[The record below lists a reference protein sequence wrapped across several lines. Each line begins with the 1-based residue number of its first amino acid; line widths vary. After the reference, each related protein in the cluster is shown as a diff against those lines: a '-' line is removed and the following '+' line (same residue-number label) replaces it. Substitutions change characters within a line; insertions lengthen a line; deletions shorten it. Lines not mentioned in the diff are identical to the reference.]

1 MITLLNKNKL
11 FLYCL
16 VVIISSSFFASL
28 IQTSFGKVD
37 VKLMNL
43 KTPDGQNL
51 VYDLYKPSIATEN
64 DKQPFIVVV
73 PGFQR
78 SKEALSNIAIELSRR
93 GYVVALIDPYAQG
106 MSSSSLSR
114 LAATTQGYGM
124 FALVDYAYAE
134 NFSFVDINKIG
145 STGHSMGGNAA
156 IRGADYFGK
165 EAIKSGKKSKLDSVY
180 ISGYVLT
187 LRENILRDSKSNMG
201 VSYALYDEGAFR
213 NDLQGWDAGNMKI
226 APESLRTVNSVLPKD
241 KKVTEVEL
249 GKYYGERS
257 NNTLRVIFNEELL
270 HPFQPYNKEATKNQ
284 LDYFDK
290 VFGAPISINS
300 NNQIWQY
307 KELFTLIN
315 MIVSLLMLI
324 PIAKLFLSLS
334 FYKDIVKDIP
344 ASLPEQTSKS
354 KMIFWSVFF
363 LSALIACISFIPMVD
378 VAKILFYESANRELT
393 WFFPQR
399 MNNSVMLWAAF
410 NGSIGLVIFF
420 ISYYFFGRHHGV
432 NTNSWGLQINKVEL
446 FKTLALPVALIFLVL
461 GSIFAG
467 IATPTEAAAIGA
479 FGALLIALINRKVN
493 LHFLKETSEKTAI
506 VSTMIF
512 TILIGAS
519 IFSLIFRGVG
529 GDELIDLIFN
539 SLPGGS
545 FTALIFV
552 LVIIF
557 LLGFILDFI
566 EICYVIVPLVAPP
579 LLMMGFDPVWLAILF
594 AINLQ
599 TSFLTPPFGF
609 SLFYLRGVADENIQT
624 KEIYIGVIPFIGLQ
638 LTVLLIV
645 VIFPDLIL

>member
-51 VYDLYKPSIATEN
+51 VYDLYKPSIATED

-134 NFSFVDINKIG
+134 NFSFIDINKIG

-226 APESLRTVNSVLPKD
+226 APESLRTVNSGLPKD

-324 PIAKLFLSLS
+324 PIAKLFLSLN

-344 ASLPEQTSKS
+344 ATLPEQTSKS
-354 KMIFWSVFF
+354 KMILLFPARIREDANW
-363 LSALIACISFIPMVD
+363 APAEPAPKIA
-378 VAKILFYESANRELT
+378 
-393 WFFPQR
+393 
-399 MNNSVMLWAAF
+399 
-410 NGSIGLVIFF
+410 
-420 ISYYFFGRHHGV
+420 
-432 NTNSWGLQINKVEL
+432 
-446 FKTLALPVALIFLVL
+446 TLLIFLDLYVL
-461 GSIFAG
+461 RRILRRAIRHSNILGFQKPFMNKLSDFLVDEMGSAYPELNDQPFLLMNADVLSEIDLSKLPQGTNFAHL
-467 IATPTEAAAIGA
+467 IATHNPDHNNNGDFSIDNDVVV
-479 FGALLIALINRKVN
+479 INEN
-493 LHFLKETSEKTAI
+493 QND
-506 VSTMIF
+506 F
-512 TILIGAS
+512 TWSGISIINPKILIPHLGKS
-519 IFSLIFRGVG
+519 YPFDLWKDILI
-529 GDELIDLIFN
+529 
-539 SLPGGS
+539 
-545 FTALIFV
+545 
-552 LVIIF
+552 
-557 LLGFILDFI
+557 
-566 EICYVIVPLVAPP
+566 PLVDDKKITAHHDEEFWVDV
-579 LLMMGFDPVWLAILF
+579 GNSDRLALARKHF
-594 AINLQ
+594 KE
-599 TSFLTPPFGF
+599 
-609 SLFYLRGVADENIQT
+609 EN
-624 KEIYIGVIPFIGLQ
+624 
-638 LTVLLIV
+638 
-645 VIFPDLIL
+645 

>member
-64 DKQPFIVVV
+64 DKQPLIVVV

-300 NNQIWQY
+300 KNQIWQY

-324 PIAKLFLSLS
+324 PIAKLFLSLN

-446 FKTLALPVALIFLVL
+446 FKTIMLGLSIFICYYLILYFVYFLFHVDYRFWFMGVRIFQPEMLLVLVMYFPLFFIFFFSNSLRVNGAMRFKNQSEWKSRLIAGFANSLGLMMIIIIQYVTFAWTGTVFWTTNWLSVNLLFGIVPMMFILPYFNRIFFQLTGRVYLGPIVTCLIFIMIL
-461 GSIFAG
+461 
-467 IATPTEAAAIGA
+467 
-479 FGALLIALINRKVN
+479 
-493 LHFLKETSEKTAI
+493 
-506 VSTMIF
+506 STN
-512 TILIGAS
+512 T
-519 IFSLIFRGVG
+519 VVY
-529 GDELIDLIFN
+529 
-539 SLPGGS
+539 LP
-545 FTALIFV
+545 L
-552 LVIIF
+552 
-557 LLGFILDFI
+557 
-566 EICYVIVPLVAPP
+566 
-579 LLMMGFDPVWLAILF
+579 
-594 AINLQ
+594 
-599 TSFLTPPFGF
+599 
-609 SLFYLRGVADENIQT
+609 
-624 KEIYIGVIPFIGLQ
+624 
-638 LTVLLIV
+638 
-645 VIFPDLIL
+645 

>member
-1 MITLLNKNKL
+1 MITLLNQNKL

-16 VVIISSSFFASL
+16 VVIIVSSFFASL

-93 GYVVALIDPYAQG
+93 GNVVALIDPYAQG

-165 EAIKSGKKSKLDSVY
+165 EAVKSGKKSKLDSVY

-249 GKYYGERS
+249 GKYYGDRS

-363 LSALIACISFIPMVD
+363 ISALIACISFIPMVD

-420 ISYYFFGRHHGV
+420 VSYYFFGRHHGV
-432 NTNSWGLQINKVEL
+432 NTNSWGLQINKVEF
-446 FKTLALPVALIFLVL
+446 FKTIMLGLSIFICYYLILYFVYFLFHVDYRFWFMGVRIFQPEMLLVLVMYFPLFFIFFFSNSLRVNGAMRFKNQSEWKSRLIAAFANSLGLMMIIIIQYVTFAWTGTVFWTTNWLSVNLLFGIVPMMFILPYFNRIFFQLTGRVYLGPIVTCLIFIMIL
-461 GSIFAG
+461 
-467 IATPTEAAAIGA
+467 
-479 FGALLIALINRKVN
+479 
-493 LHFLKETSEKTAI
+493 
-506 VSTMIF
+506 STN
-512 TILIGAS
+512 T
-519 IFSLIFRGVG
+519 VVY
-529 GDELIDLIFN
+529 
-539 SLPGGS
+539 LP
-545 FTALIFV
+545 L
-552 LVIIF
+552 
-557 LLGFILDFI
+557 
-566 EICYVIVPLVAPP
+566 
-579 LLMMGFDPVWLAILF
+579 
-594 AINLQ
+594 
-599 TSFLTPPFGF
+599 
-609 SLFYLRGVADENIQT
+609 
-624 KEIYIGVIPFIGLQ
+624 
-638 LTVLLIV
+638 
-645 VIFPDLIL
+645 

>member
-165 EAIKSGKKSKLDSVY
+165 EAIRSGKKSKLDSVY

-241 KKVTEVEL
+241 KKVTEVKL
-249 GKYYGERS
+249 GKYYGEKS

-334 FYKDIVKDIP
+334 FYRDIVKDIP

-420 ISYYFFGRHHGV
+420 LSYYFFGRHHGV

-446 FKTLALPVALIFLVL
+446 FKTIMLGLSIFICYYLILYFVYFLFHVDYRFWFMGVRIFQPEMLLVLVMYFPLFFIFFFSNSLRVNGAMRFKNQSEWKSRLIAGFANSLGLMMIIIIQYVTFAWTGTVFWTTNWLSVNLLFGIVPMMFILPYFNRIFFQLTGRVYLGPIVTCLIFIMIL
-461 GSIFAG
+461 
-467 IATPTEAAAIGA
+467 
-479 FGALLIALINRKVN
+479 
-493 LHFLKETSEKTAI
+493 
-506 VSTMIF
+506 STN
-512 TILIGAS
+512 T
-519 IFSLIFRGVG
+519 VVY
-529 GDELIDLIFN
+529 
-539 SLPGGS
+539 LP
-545 FTALIFV
+545 L
-552 LVIIF
+552 
-557 LLGFILDFI
+557 
-566 EICYVIVPLVAPP
+566 
-579 LLMMGFDPVWLAILF
+579 
-594 AINLQ
+594 
-599 TSFLTPPFGF
+599 
-609 SLFYLRGVADENIQT
+609 
-624 KEIYIGVIPFIGLQ
+624 
-638 LTVLLIV
+638 
-645 VIFPDLIL
+645 

>member
-16 VVIISSSFFASL
+16 VVIILCSFFASL

-64 DKQPFIVVV
+64 DKKPFIVVV

-249 GKYYGERS
+249 GKYYGESS

-334 FYKDIVKDIP
+334 FYRDIVKDIP

-446 FKTLALPVALIFLVL
+446 FKTIMLGLSIFICYYLILYFVYFLFHVDYRFWFMGVRIFQPEMLLVLVMYFPLFFIFFFSNSLRVNGAMRFKNQSEWKSRLIAGFANSLGLMMIIIIQYVTFAWTGTVFWTTNWLSVNLLFGIVPMMFILPYFNRIFFQLTGRVYLGPIVTCLIFIMIL
-461 GSIFAG
+461 
-467 IATPTEAAAIGA
+467 
-479 FGALLIALINRKVN
+479 
-493 LHFLKETSEKTAI
+493 
-506 VSTMIF
+506 STN
-512 TILIGAS
+512 T
-519 IFSLIFRGVG
+519 VVY
-529 GDELIDLIFN
+529 
-539 SLPGGS
+539 LP
-545 FTALIFV
+545 L
-552 LVIIF
+552 
-557 LLGFILDFI
+557 
-566 EICYVIVPLVAPP
+566 
-579 LLMMGFDPVWLAILF
+579 
-594 AINLQ
+594 
-599 TSFLTPPFGF
+599 
-609 SLFYLRGVADENIQT
+609 
-624 KEIYIGVIPFIGLQ
+624 
-638 LTVLLIV
+638 
-645 VIFPDLIL
+645 

>member
-1 MITLLNKNKL
+1 
-11 FLYCL
+11 
-16 VVIISSSFFASL
+16 
-28 IQTSFGKVD
+28 
-37 VKLMNL
+37 MNL

-165 EAIKSGKKSKLDSVY
+165 EAVKSGKKSKLDSVY

-249 GKYYGERS
+249 GKYYGDRS

-363 LSALIACISFIPMVD
+363 ISALIACISFIPMVD

-420 ISYYFFGRHHGV
+420 VSYYFFGRHHGV

-446 FKTLALPVALIFLVL
+446 FKTIMLGLSIFIFYYLILYFVYFLFHVDYRFWFMGVRIFQPEMLLVLVMYFPLFFIFFFSNSLRVNGAMRFKNQSEWKSRLIAAFANSLGLMMIIIIQYVTFAWTGTVFWTTNWLSVNLLFGIVPMMFILPYFNRIFFQLTGRVYLGPIVTCLIFIMIL
-461 GSIFAG
+461 
-467 IATPTEAAAIGA
+467 
-479 FGALLIALINRKVN
+479 
-493 LHFLKETSEKTAI
+493 
-506 VSTMIF
+506 STN
-512 TILIGAS
+512 T
-519 IFSLIFRGVG
+519 VVY
-529 GDELIDLIFN
+529 
-539 SLPGGS
+539 LP
-545 FTALIFV
+545 L
-552 LVIIF
+552 
-557 LLGFILDFI
+557 
-566 EICYVIVPLVAPP
+566 
-579 LLMMGFDPVWLAILF
+579 
-594 AINLQ
+594 
-599 TSFLTPPFGF
+599 
-609 SLFYLRGVADENIQT
+609 
-624 KEIYIGVIPFIGLQ
+624 
-638 LTVLLIV
+638 
-645 VIFPDLIL
+645 

>member
-324 PIAKLFLSLS
+324 PIAKLFLSLN

-344 ASLPEQTSKS
+344 ASLPEQTSES
-354 KMIFWSVFF
+354 KIIFWVVFF
-363 LSALIACISFIPMVD
+363 LSAFIACISFIPMVD
-378 VAKILFYESANRELT
+378 VAKILFHESANRELT

-446 FKTLALPVALIFLVL
+446 FKTIMLGLSIFICYYLILYFVYFLFHVDYRFWFMGVRIFQPEMLLVLVMYFPLFFIFFFSNSLRVNGAMRFKNQSEWKSRLIAGFANSLGLMMIIIIQYVTFAWTGTVFWTTNWLSVNLLFGIVPMMFILPYFNRIFFQLTGRVYLGPIVTCLIFIMIL
-461 GSIFAG
+461 
-467 IATPTEAAAIGA
+467 
-479 FGALLIALINRKVN
+479 
-493 LHFLKETSEKTAI
+493 
-506 VSTMIF
+506 STN
-512 TILIGAS
+512 T
-519 IFSLIFRGVG
+519 VVY
-529 GDELIDLIFN
+529 
-539 SLPGGS
+539 LP
-545 FTALIFV
+545 L
-552 LVIIF
+552 
-557 LLGFILDFI
+557 
-566 EICYVIVPLVAPP
+566 
-579 LLMMGFDPVWLAILF
+579 
-594 AINLQ
+594 
-599 TSFLTPPFGF
+599 
-609 SLFYLRGVADENIQT
+609 
-624 KEIYIGVIPFIGLQ
+624 
-638 LTVLLIV
+638 
-645 VIFPDLIL
+645 

>member
-64 DKQPFIVVV
+64 DKQPLIVVV

-187 LRENILRDSKSNMG
+187 LQENILRDSKSNMG

-257 NNTLRVIFNEELL
+257 NNTLRVVFNEELL

-300 NNQIWQY
+300 KNQIWQY
-307 KELFTLIN
+307 KEFFTLIN

-324 PIAKLFLSLS
+324 PIAKLFLSLN

-363 LSALIACISFIPMVD
+363 ISALIACISFIPMVD

-446 FKTLALPVALIFLVL
+446 FKTIMLGLSIFIFYYLILYFVYFLFHVDYRFWFMGVRIFQPEMLLVLVMYFPLFFIFFFSNSLRVNGAMRFKNQSEWKSRLIAAFANSLGLMMIIIIQYVTFAWTGTVFWTTNWLSVNLLFGIVPMMFILPYFNRIFFQLTGRVYLGPIVTCLIFIMIL
-461 GSIFAG
+461 
-467 IATPTEAAAIGA
+467 
-479 FGALLIALINRKVN
+479 
-493 LHFLKETSEKTAI
+493 
-506 VSTMIF
+506 STN
-512 TILIGAS
+512 T
-519 IFSLIFRGVG
+519 VVY
-529 GDELIDLIFN
+529 
-539 SLPGGS
+539 LP
-545 FTALIFV
+545 L
-552 LVIIF
+552 
-557 LLGFILDFI
+557 
-566 EICYVIVPLVAPP
+566 
-579 LLMMGFDPVWLAILF
+579 
-594 AINLQ
+594 
-599 TSFLTPPFGF
+599 
-609 SLFYLRGVADENIQT
+609 
-624 KEIYIGVIPFIGLQ
+624 
-638 LTVLLIV
+638 
-645 VIFPDLIL
+645 